1 MLPSLIFL
9 YVSCAWQLR
18 GYLFSLYYKGICST
32 VITKEIQIKQMHYY
46 NFRGKV
52 WKNMH
57 RALIKFHLDV
67 DGGVNRGVEV

>member
-1 MLPSLIFL
+1 M
-9 YVSCAWQLR
+9 
-18 GYLFSLYYKGICST
+18 